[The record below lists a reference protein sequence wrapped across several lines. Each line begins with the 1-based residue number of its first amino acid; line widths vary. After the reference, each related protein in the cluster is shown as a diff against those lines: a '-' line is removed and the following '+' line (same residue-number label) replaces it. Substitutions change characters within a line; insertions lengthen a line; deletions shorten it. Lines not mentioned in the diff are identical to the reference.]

1 MSPPIGHIRNH
12 AATKAAK
19 AAHISGAGIMTRAPE
34 NFPALDAALTEM
46 RVAGVRRII
55 IEGGDGTVR
64 EIISR
69 TALWPEQ
76 PEFAIIAAGN
86 TNLIARSAGEIE
98 AGAANRLRTDPA
110 AFRSRTIPLLKV
122 ERKGLPDLSGF
133 IMGAGAYTA
142 ATRLAQQEIGARHGA
157 QVVLAVLRLLRSPEL
172 RAPSMIG
179 MNGEPEARLLLAMTT
194 LPGAL
199 IFGLSPFWGEAQGRY
214 AGLIS
219 RQARPGSSSPHL
231 SLPLA
236 ARGAGC
242 GRPIAAGERNGS
254 PCGWRLLSSWMVRN
268 LNPVKT
274 GYFMSLRRKVPGFSP
289 SDGST
294 KGR

>member
-19 AAHISGAGIMTRAPE
+19 TAHISGAGIMTRAPE
-34 NFPALDAALTEM
+34 TFPALDAALTEM

-76 PEFAIIAAGN
+76 LEFAIIAAGN

-199 IFGLSPFWGEAQGRY
+199 IFGLSPFWGGGTGAIRWLDIAASPPRILLAAPFIALGRPRRWMREAYRSGR
-214 AGLIS
+214 AERLTLRLEAPFVMDGEEFEPGEDGLLHVS
-219 RQARPGSSSPHL
+219 ATESARFL
-231 SLPLA
+231 SL
-236 ARGAGC
+236 
-242 GRPIAAGERNGS
+242 
-254 PCGWRLLSSWMVRN
+254 
-268 LNPVKT
+268 
-274 GYFMSLRRKVPGFSP
+274 
-289 SDGST
+289 
-294 KGR
+294 